1 MYEIIKAVIESGR
14 YELSDMLTKID
25 TVWIQGDLTD
35 EQKTELVALA
45 RRKAIPENSYAG
57 IQSQLDNLYINLGDI
72 ALAIQ
77 TLSDRVTVLEGGA
90 VTPPETEEYPAWIQP
105 TGKHDAYNAGDKMTY
120 TDGKRYICQVDGCVW
135 GPDVYPQGWIE
146 APDQEIQHNENT
158 NTN

>member
-25 TVWIQGDLTD
+25 TLWIQDD
-35 EQKTELVALA
+35 IADDQKTELVALA
-45 RRKAIPENSYAG
+45 RRHATPENSYAG

-77 TLSDRVTVLEGGA
+77 TLSDRVTVLEGGT
-90 VTPPETEEYPAWIQP
+90 VTPPETEEYPAWVQP
-105 TGKHDAYNAGDKMTY
+105 TGKHDAYNTGDKITY

-135 GPDVYPQGWIE
+135 GPDVYPQGWVE
-146 APDQEIQHNENT
+146 SPDQEVE
-158 NTN
+158 